1 LESVQIKQR
10 FGHFALLTGSL
21 ALVALASLLFHSH
34 FFRGLGTEAL
44 DLAQLG
50 RNISGGQGFTTGVL
64 RPLLWPATGGVMPF
78 PEQTHAPLW
87 SFLLGWVFPFAGA
100 RDGVVVAFSFAI
112 FLLSAIVLFALAFR
126 LSGDRAI
133 AFLTV
138 CAYGLAPTAL
148 SLAGAGRPIVLSTLL
163 LLAMLLVLTPKTAA
177 LDFEVDARKSEK
189 TGSEKQLSKIFFL
202 AGALAALCYL
212 TEYISIFYTLPLAI
226 VWGKSHNRWN
236 KRTVIAFA
244 IGFVLLALPW
254 WIRNIRLFGN
264 PFATSQWLEIAMNTA
279 PFPGLS
285 AYGDVG
291 MTGTISE
298 QLRPNAEAF
307 IRKIGSAFMTHF
319 VQAPY
324 ALPLYLLPFS
334 IASLWV
340 SGRTRHASL
349 FKIGIFLSL
358 ALLCF
363 VLSFLD
369 RTAPAYLLPLVPL
382 LAYLGVSTYGRLW
395 NNAPAANPRAAEEST
410 AAAFPNGLKG
420 VGAFA
425 LLLLVLVLPPAWNV
439 LSSPAAPAS
448 TLASQWQQ
456 RARMTSEKKILVT
469 DVPAEAA
476 WYGERPAAWLPR
488 NPKQIPRLEK
498 LLGSE
503 TPGAVY
509 LSSRAL
515 NDPANDFW
523 LLWQREGGDLPHY
536 ERRAGATAENTAL
549 PGALYVR
556 FPTPDEALKLARAQP
571 KSAQAQEMLGR
582 ARLEAKQYA
591 PALASFQAAQKLKSD
606 WYAPALGAGRAAL
619 NLRQYNVAQRQFGM
633 ALQRRAPSGAAI
645 QALMG
650 LGDAYMAQS
659 KPGQAAAAYQKVLT
673 ISPQNSL
680 ALNNLAYV
688 YVEGGGSV
696 DRALEMS
703 QRAVASNPRSAP
715 IWDTF
720 GWVLLRSGRPKN
732 AIDALQKSIQIAPN
746 NAISQYHLGCALF
759 VGKQRAEAHKAL
771 NLAIAIG
778 LPPKEEQTA
787 EAILRR

>member
-1 LESVQIKQR
+1 
-10 FGHFALLTGSL
+10 
-21 ALVALASLLFHSH
+21 
-34 FFRGLGTEAL
+34 
-44 DLAQLG
+44 
-50 RNISGGQGFTTGVL
+50 
-64 RPLLWPATGGVMPF
+64 M
-78 PEQTHAPLW
+78 
-87 SFLLGWVFPFAGA
+87 
-100 RDGVVVAFSFAI
+100 
-112 FLLSAIVLFALAFR
+112 
-126 LSGDRAI
+126 
-133 AFLTV
+133 
-138 CAYGLAPTAL
+138 
-148 SLAGAGRPIVLSTLL
+148 
-163 LLAMLLVLTPKTAA
+163 
-177 LDFEVDARKSEK
+177 
-189 TGSEKQLSKIFFL
+189 
-202 AGALAALCYL
+202 
-212 TEYISIFYTLPLAI
+212 PLAI

-254 WIRNIRLFGN
+254 WIRNTRLFGN

-291 MTGTISE
+291 MTGAVSE

-307 IRKIGSAFMTHF
+307 IRKIGSALMTYF

-358 ALLCF
+358 VLLCF
-363 VLSFLD
+363 ALSFLD
-369 RTAPAYLLPLVPL
+369 RT
-382 LAYLGVSTYGRLW
+382 
-395 NNAPAANPRAAEEST
+395 
-410 AAAFPNGLKG
+410 
-420 VGAFA
+420 
-425 LLLLVLVLPPAWNV
+425 
-439 LSSPAAPAS
+439 SP
-448 TLASQWQQ
+448 ASQWQQ
-456 RARMTSEKKILVT
+456 RAKMTSEKKILIT

-515 NDPANDFW
+515 NDPANEFW

-591 PALASFQAAQKLKSD
+591 SALAAFQTAQKLKSD

-619 NLRQYNVAQRQFGM
+619 YLRQYDVAKKQFVL
-633 ALQRRAPSGAAI
+633 ALQRRAPAGAATPR
-645 QALMG
+645 ARRSSHSSSDG
-650 LGDAYMAQS
+650 FGRC
-659 KPGQAAAAYQKVLT
+659 
-673 ISPQNSL
+673 
-680 ALNNLAYV
+680 V
-688 YVEGGGSV
+688 YG
-696 DRALEMS
+696 A
-703 QRAVASNPRSAP
+703 
-715 IWDTF
+715 
-720 GWVLLRSGRPKN
+720 K
-732 AIDALQKSIQIAPN
+732 
-746 NAISQYHLGCALF
+746 
-759 VGKQRAEAHKAL
+759 
-771 NLAIAIG
+771 
-778 LPPKEEQTA
+778 QTA
-787 EAILRR
+787 RSRHGVSKGSLDFTTAFAGAQ